1 MKRVKELGVFIFNAS
16 LWLYNM
22 KGMVGKFNQYTIASI
37 PIDNLNLDNKL
48 CIAPTRRPLQLLHM
62 CVWGWRMRRDASRSF
77 VGSLLGSFSCRFSQ
91 LSPCFSFFFSGLA
104 EVSNFHLR
112 ASRAE
117 ANLVGRQEMT
127 VIAICLSVQFP
138 RQPPLL

>member
-91 LSPCFSFFFSGLA
+91 LSPCFSIFFFWSGRGQQFSFEGFESRGEFSRSPGNDSYCHLPFSS
-104 EVSNFHLR
+104 VS
-112 ASRAE
+112 
-117 ANLVGRQEMT
+117 
-127 VIAICLSVQFP
+127 
-138 RQPPLL
+138 